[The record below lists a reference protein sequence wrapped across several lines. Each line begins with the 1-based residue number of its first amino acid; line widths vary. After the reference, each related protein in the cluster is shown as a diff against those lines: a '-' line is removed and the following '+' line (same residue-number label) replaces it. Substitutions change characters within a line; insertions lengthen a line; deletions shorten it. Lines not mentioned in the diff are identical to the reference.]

1 MFRDKVRRERF
12 WLFLGAMLIAIFVWQ
27 RETASHEAQDRY
39 DTAGMNRLV
48 ERTVEVPVHVA
59 DARVLPK
66 PRPWRPVRAVSP
78 APRPRSEPV
87 RRAPVRVA
95 AVRSEPADADDR
107 LITGSINASPAVP
120 LARPSVR
127 PFTDRGVQV
136 ASLEPAAPASARSGK
151 ARFYVQLGSY
161 QSIGAATRRYLD
173 LSGKKADLQGDERIF
188 IEEADV
194 GGERFHRVRM
204 GGFASERDAR
214 AACARA
220 GIPGS
225 DCAVVAF
232 N

>member
-1 MFRDKVRRERF
+1 M
-12 WLFLGAMLIAIFVWQ
+12 
-27 RETASHEAQDRY
+27 
-39 DTAGMNRLV
+39 
-48 ERTVEVPVHVA
+48 
-59 DARVLPK
+59 
-66 PRPWRPVRAVSP
+66 
-78 APRPRSEPV
+78 
-87 RRAPVRVA
+87 
-95 AVRSEPADADDR
+95 
-107 LITGSINASPAVP
+107 
-120 LARPSVR
+120 R

>member
-27 RETASHEAQDRY
+27 RETASHEAGERY

-48 ERTVEVPVHVA
+48 ERTVEVPVYVA
-59 DARVLPK
+59 DVHVLPK
-66 PRPWRPVRAVSP
+66 PRPWRPARAASP
-78 APRPRSEPV
+78 APSPRSEPV
-87 RRAPVRVA
+87 RREPVRVA
-95 AVRSEPADADDR
+95 AAPDAAGDADDR

-120 LARPSVR
+120 LARP
-127 PFTDRGVQV
+127 FADRGVQV
-136 ASLEPAAPASARSGK
+136 ASLEPAAPSGPRSGA

-161 QSIGAATRRYLD
+161 QSIDAATRRYLA

-214 AACARA
+214 TACARA

>member
-27 RETASHEAQDRY
+27 RETVSRETPGHY
-39 DTAGMNRLV
+39 DKAGMNRLV

-59 DARVLPK
+59 NAHALPK
-66 PRPWRPVRAVSP
+66 PRPWRPAAAVRP
-78 APRPRSEPV
+78 APEP
-87 RRAPVRVA
+87 RRAPARHEPVRVA
-95 AVRSEPADADDR
+95 AVPDAAGDRDDR
-107 LITGSINASPAVP
+107 LITGSINASPVLP
-120 LARPSVR
+120 MARPGL
-127 PFTDRGVQV
+127 DRRVQV
-136 ASLEPAAPASARSGK
+136 ASLAPAAPVSAGSEGRSGM
-151 ARFYVQLGSY
+151 ARYYVQLGSY
-161 QSIGAATRRYLD
+161 QSIDSATRRYLD
-173 LSGKKADLQGDERIF
+173 LSGEKVDLQGDERIF

-220 GIPGS
+220 GIPGA
-225 DCAVVAF
+225 DCAVVAL